1 MTARYV
7 DKTLLRKLGEEAG
20 RRNYNRQLNM
30 DAFDVIEDD
39 EIFAISPIMIHE
51 HAAGKPVEPHLR
63 CSVRSVNAKRDLGWL
78 MLDVPMELFAVL
90 PEAKHTTADTT
101 ANS

>member
-1 MTARYV
+1 MATRYA
-7 DKTLLRKLGEEAG
+7 DKTLLRRLNEEAE
-20 RRNYNRQLNM
+20 RRSYNRQLNM
-30 DAFDVIEDD
+30 DAFDIIEDD

-51 HAAGKPVEPHLR
+51 HAQGKAVEPHLR
-63 CSVRSVNAKRDLGWL
+63 CSVRSATGKRNLGWL

-90 PEAKHTTADTT
+90 PEAERTTADTN

>member
-1 MTARYV
+1 MAARYA
-7 DKTLLRKLGEEAG
+7 DKTLLRKLGEEAE

-30 DAFDVIEDD
+30 DAFDIIEDD

-51 HAAGKPVEPHLR
+51 HAQGKRVEPHLR

-78 MLDVPMELFAVL
+78 MIDVPMELFALL
-90 PEAKHTTADTT
+90 PEVERKTADAT
-101 ANS
+101 SSS